1 MSLIFGNNLP
11 EVAMVF
17 TARCLLDFPELAQG
31 LLDLK
36 IPRHLNM
43 AADVLMDLT
52 ATTGNKARY
61 YYDLLEKLADK
72 HRHQEIYIKQA
83 KALVNL
89 VGNYAGKSSK
99 QRAVKTMATSG
110 KSCQIQL
117 SQSLP
122 LRV

>member
-1 MSLIFGNNLP
+1 
-11 EVAMVF
+11 MVF

-89 VGNYAGKSSK
+89 VGNYGLAIIFLATNIPVFSVVLK
-99 QRAVKTMATSG
+99 QTLIRPDIIMTS
-110 KSCQIQL
+110 
-117 SQSLP
+117 
-122 LRV
+122 